1 MTDPSESLLHV
12 VGVFTALLPGGVWVA
27 WWLWAV
33 NWKKLW
39 PILADGGWTPAVLL
53 FLMAAVVWSRVD
65 PGPRS
70 LGFVAL
76 PNFVWQLGCVSA
88 LAAVALFCGWLQGRL
103 HWEPAEIAVEPPAD
117 GDGHG
122 HGQAH

>member
-1 MTDPSESLLHV
+1 MDTLSV
-12 VGVFTALLPGGVWVA
+12 VGVLSALLPGGLWVT

-39 PILADGGWTPAVLL
+39 PVLALGGWLPTVLL
-53 FLMAAVVWSRVD
+53 VLISAVVWSRVD
-65 PGPRS
+65 PVPCS
-70 LGFVAL
+70 GFGFFVL

-103 HWEPAEIAVEPPAD
+103 GWGPSEVSLEPPAAPE
-117 GDGHG
+117 GHVS
-122 HGQAH
+122 HH